1 MESISQANKLIQEI
15 RKGNEHVIGE
25 LYTNYREPFLAW
37 ASKNFRLELEDS
49 IDIFQESVIIFYRN
63 VAKGKLIE
71 LSSSVKTY
79 LFAIGK
85 NLILRKLRDSKPLV
99 EIEEKHFPNVSEL
112 NIFRDYENSNQTNL
126 IKRALKKLGSPCDEI
141 LRMFYYRGF
150 TMEIIK
156 ERLGYKS
163 ESVART
169 QKKRCMKYLKKLI
182 AEKLQ
187 KD

>member
-1 MESISQANKLIQEI
+1 MESISQANRLIREI
-15 RKGNEHVIGE
+15 QHGNERVIGE
-25 LYTNYREPFLAW
+25 LYKDYREPFLAW
-37 ASKNFRLELEDS
+37 ASKNFGLDFEDS
-49 IDIFQESVIIFYRN
+49 VDIFQESVIIFYRN
-63 VAKGKLIE
+63 VAQGKLTE

-85 NLILRKLRDSKPLV
+85 NLILRKLRDEKPTV
-99 EIEEKHFPNVSEL
+99 EIEEKHFPDTSEL
-112 NIFRDYENSNQTNL
+112 DIFRDYENSSRISL
-126 IKRALKKLGSPCDEI
+126 MKSALEKLGSPCDEI

-150 TMEIIK
+150 AMEIIK

-182 AEKLQ
+182 ADKLQ